1 MALLATQ
8 YAGKMGVK
16 GTHLN
21 SYGKYLGSKY
31 RVTTAKRVEGP

>member
-16 GTHLN
+16 GAHLS
-21 SYGKYLGSKY
+21 SYGKYLGSIH
-31 RVTTAKRVEGP
+31 RISRAKRVEGP